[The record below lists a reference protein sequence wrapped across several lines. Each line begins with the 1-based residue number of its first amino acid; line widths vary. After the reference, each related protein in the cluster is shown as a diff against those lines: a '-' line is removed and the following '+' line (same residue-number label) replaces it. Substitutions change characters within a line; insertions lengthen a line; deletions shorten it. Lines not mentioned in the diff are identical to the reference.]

1 VSDGSARPPGAGDDD
16 RPRARRDDRRESP
29 AADGGG
35 SRGPAERVLAAVRAR
50 VGTVRARASATAR
63 IARWEVSRGV
73 DSVDRRTAALGIVAL
88 VLAGGVAAATVAG
101 GGVALDD
108 GIYRVGVASDS
119 PYHEVVAGPET
130 PALAARSP
138 DARLGEGI
146 DVRIRAEGPPD
157 GRFRAADSRKGQAA
171 LAALRSAVERH
182 NDRLLAAE
190 DNQTAAFPVL
200 VQLRYEDRVNP
211 ALPGGATGA
220 GGGGG
225 GGDGPS
231 IGGGDDG
238 DEAGSGGGP
247 LPVPGLGGGGG
258 GLFGQEG
265 TGTPTDISPPFP
277 YASLVLAF
285 AFLVPMNFVIQAY
298 GSTILNERVN
308 RRGELLLVAPIE
320 PGDIV
325 AGKTLPYLGA
335 LVATTV
341 AIALAVGGGP
351 VTVAAVIPIGLLF
364 LSATFVGAMFARS
377 FKELTFVTVA
387 VSTFLTSYA
396 FVPAV
401 FTDVTPI
408 ALISPLTLVVRDLK
422 GVGITLGQYAFSTGP
437 VLFSAGVLFL
447 VGAGVYREEDMFTQR
462 PVPLKFLDALDARLS
477 GRLSVFVVTALSIP
491 FVFVAELLAIAVL
504 FALPVGFSIPV
515 MLVVIAV
522 VEEFAKSLHVYAGFV
537 NSRFDASV
545 RSALTLGLLSGLGF
559 FVGEKAVVAAQLVGL
574 QEVRPLGEATFA
586 TAGVGVEA
594 GPLVVAGL
602 LLAPLALHVVTAS
615 ISALGARKTATQYLL
630 AVTVAVAVH
639 AAYNLAVVVTLG

>member
-1 VSDGSARPPGAGDDD
+1 V
-16 RPRARRDDRRESP
+16 
-29 AADGGG
+29 
-35 SRGPAERVLAAVRAR
+35 
-50 VGTVRARASATAR
+50 
-63 IARWEVSRGV
+63 IA
-73 DSVDRRTAALGIVAL
+73 LL
-88 VLAGGVAAATVAG
+88 LAGGVAAATVAS

-108 GIYRVGVASDS
+108 GIYRVGVAPDS
-119 PYHEVVAGPET
+119 PYYDVVAGPET
-130 PALAARSP
+130 PALVARSP
-138 DARLGEGI
+138 DAPLGEGI
-146 DVRIRAEGPPD
+146 DVRVRAEGPPD
-157 GRFRAADSRKGQAA
+157 ERFRATDSRKGRAA
-171 LAALRSAVERH
+171 LAAFRSAVERH

-211 ALPGGATGA
+211 SLPGGATG

-225 GGDGPS
+225 GAGPA
-231 IGGGDDG
+231 IGDDG
-238 DEAGSGGGP
+238 DGGEADGGGGP
-247 LPVPGLGGGGG
+247 LPVPGLGGGGGG

-265 TGTPTDISPPFP
+265 TGTPTDIRPPFP

-341 AIALAVGGGP
+341 AIALAVGGGL

-422 GVGITLGQYAFSTGP
+422 DVGITLGQYAFSTGP
-437 VLFSAGVLFL
+437 VFFSAGVLFL
-447 VGAGVYREEDMFTQR
+447 IGAGVYREEDMFTQR

-537 NSRFDASV
+537 NSRFEASI

-586 TAGVGVEA
+586 TAGVGVDA

-602 LLAPLALHVVTAS
+602 LVAPLALHVVTAS